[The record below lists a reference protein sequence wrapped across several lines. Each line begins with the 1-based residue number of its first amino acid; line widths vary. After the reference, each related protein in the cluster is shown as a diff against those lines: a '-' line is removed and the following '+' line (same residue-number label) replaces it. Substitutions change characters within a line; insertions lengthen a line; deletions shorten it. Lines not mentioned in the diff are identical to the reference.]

1 MPLWSRPGYLVR
13 RLHQIHS
20 ALWAEECKPFNI
32 TPVQYGLMT
41 ALLYY
46 PNSDQ
51 ASLGLEIGIDRTNVA
66 DVLGRLA
73 DRGLVQRTQGTRD
86 RRTMLARLTPA
97 GEALTKKMHASMQ
110 RAQERLLVP
119 LPEGERAQFIAQL
132 TILIDENE
140 SSPTATGAAP
150 RLRSPTRSGN
160 R

>member
-73 DRGLVQRTQGTRD
+73 ERGLVQRTQGTRD

-110 RAQERLLVP
+110 RAQERLLAP

-140 SSPTATGAAP
+140 SSPAATGAAP
-150 RLRSPTRSGN
+150 RLRSPTRSRNG
-160 R
+160 